1 MQHSKKKG
9 LTAYCLTLAV
19 LFMSQKK
26 AVLFVLKEC
35 YIVHTGTKTFQRR
48 ELLPECALRTFL
60 LLQETVCDDDD
71 TLVHTS

>member
-1 MQHSKKKG
+1 MSQKK
-9 LTAYCLTLAV
+9 AV

-71 TLVHTS
+71 TLVHTTTS